1 MIGLGRP
8 HGGLEAHLRARPAGR
23 GPGL

>member
-1 MIGLGRP
+1 MIGLGHP

-23 GPGL
+23 GRGL